1 MLLYCLKLRKKKQ
14 KTKSKN
20 PMVTTQR
27 KKISKYVLCNSKQ
40 SQFNKQQETSGLF
53 NYLGIV
59 TTFKLNPLLGNIF

>member
-1 MLLYCLKLRKKKQ
+1 MLYCVKLRKKKQ

-27 KKISKYVLCNSKQ
+27 KKISKYALCNSKQ
-40 SQFNKQQETSGLF
+40 SQFIKEQETSGLF
-53 NYLGIV
+53 NYLGLV